1 VSRVGRIA
9 CLVIHRPPN
18 PLFHADFCVAPP
30 VHISAAMKARGTALL
45 AGALI
50 ISTVGAPAA
59 AGDRMTLIA
68 AEQEPAGSRS
78 DINETE
84 LVMLRTAVTKD
95 PKDRAARFA
104 LVRGLQRAKKLEEA
118 LTAAQDWRTV
128 DAYNLVVVR
137 LLGDLYS
144 ELGERA
150 KARRAYSAVVE
161 LLPKDAGA
169 HRALASVLKQAGD
182 LRGAYDRLTAAGAQS
197 SKDRRLAFELAD
209 VAARLGQTQ
218 EARERFEAIIADPET
233 NDAVRYPA
241 KQRLAQIY
249 QQLRR
254 EAEAAGKADAA
265 TTLATSIKELKLS
278 GGTENDIKVY
288 LTWDTDHSD
297 VDLWVTNP
305 AGEKVFYS
313 HRKGKY
319 GEALFDDVTTGY
331 GPESFTAHKAH
342 AGEYVVQVNYFG
354 RGRSNFSEARGEVV
368 VVLDEG
374 KPTEKKHVLPYKLY
388 DEKQTVTVARIKI
401 GAKS

>member
-1 VSRVGRIA
+1 MQA
-9 CLVIHRPPN
+9 TP
-18 PLFHADFCVAPP
+18 
-30 VHISAAMKARGTALL
+30 TALAI

-50 ISTVGAPAA
+50 VATVGASAA
-59 AGDRMTLIA
+59 PDGSRMTLI
-68 AEQEPAGSRS
+68 EGEKEPAGSRS
-78 DINETE
+78 EINETE
-84 LVMLRTAVTKD
+84 LAALRAAVTKD

-104 LVRGLQRAKKLEEA
+104 LVRGLQRAKKLDEA
-118 LTAAQDWRTV
+118 LVAAQDWRTV

-137 LLGDLYS
+137 LLGDIYS
-144 ELGERA
+144 ERGDRA

-209 VAARLGQTQ
+209 VAARLGQTK
-218 EARERFEAIIADPET
+218 EARERFEGIIDDPET

-254 EAEAAGKADAA
+254 EAESAGKTDEAA
-265 TTLATSIKELKLS
+265 NYAKSIKELKLS

-313 HRKGKY
+313 HRNGKF

-331 GPESFTAHKAH
+331 GPESFTAPKAG

-374 KPTEKKHVLPYKLY
+374 KPTERKHVLPYKLF
-388 DEKQTVTVARIKI
+388 DEKQTVTVARIKVGRASTTVAAQ
-401 GAKS
+401 GAK